1 MDVESELREHIAR
14 EFLRRDDGRLAPGA
28 DLTLLLDSV
37 HLMLL
42 ARHVE
47 DAYHI
52 EVGDGELS
60 LDHFESVEK
69 LAAFVRRKRA

>member
-1 MDVESELREHIAR
+1 MELERELREHVAR
-14 EFLRRDDGRLAPGA
+14 EFLRREAGTLEPGA
-28 DLTLLLDSV
+28 DLTLVLDSV

-47 DAYHI
+47 DTYRI
-52 EVGDGELS
+52 EVADGELS
-60 LDHFESVEK
+60 LDNFESVEK